1 MPGPSMCAGVCV
13 WRRRKGR
20 EGGGGGREGE
30 REKGAISLCRAMR
43 NLFHSTPTQL
53 NLLLQQLRK
62 CRRKDIHE

>member
-53 NLLLQQLRK
+53 N
-62 CRRKDIHE
+62 